1 MIDLMNNLV
10 LMGEGMIQ
18 LAKDTVVYA
27 GGGAGGLFILY
38 KSFRW
43 IKRL

>member
-10 LMGEGMIQ
+10 LIGEGMIQ
-18 LAKDTVVYA
+18 LAKDIVIYA
-27 GGGAGGLFILY
+27 GGVAGGLFLLY